1 MEESGIAKEGGGVV
15 CEDLRSDCMREALI
29 LGLAYRE
36 QDTCYMRGGC
46 ENYLIK
52 EFINSIHYY
61 LFKKIV

>member
-1 MEESGIAKEGGGVV
+1 MEESGIAKEGVGIV
-15 CEDLRSDCMREALI
+15 CEDLRRDCVREALI
-29 LGLAYRE
+29 LGWAYRE
-36 QDTCYMRGGC
+36 QDACYMRGGY